1 MGTKA
6 KKLNCLLHIK
16 RLSLGQISEFV
27 RLRKDSYCNVKLEWP
42 DSGQHTVHLSLQ
54 GAGGFNVLVPYGHLL
69 V

>member
-1 MGTKA
+1 METKA
-6 KKLNCLLHIK
+6 KNLNCLLHIK

-27 RLRKDSYCNVKLEWP
+27 RLRKDSYCNVKLERP

-54 GAGGFNVLVPYGHLL
+54 EGGVNVLVPYGHLL